1 MAQKTQN
8 NGFWGTKIG
17 FVTLNVILAIALCTI
32 LLVVLVSWLKRYTDH
47 AIEVEIPQITGLYPE
62 EAAVLLSSA
71 QLELE
76 ISDSTF
82 SHKVPL
88 GTIVEQ
94 IPVAESH
101 AKRGRKVY
109 AIVNAKTRQKVA
121 VPDLHDM
128 SYRQA
133 ENNLKRLGL
142 VVDSVIYQPSE
153 FRDLVIDLLKDE
165 EPVEA
170 GTYLEEGTHL
180 MLVVG
185 TGKRSEMVAVP
196 DLRGRS
202 VKEARRMLLD
212 HRFTFGV
219 CSYDVPPTEE
229 TEELYVVYQQEPE
242 AGKLYLE
249 GSSVSVKVSTDLEK
263 TITSDNETDEENF
276 F

>member
-1 MAQKTQN
+1 MAQKKQN
-8 NGFWGTKIG
+8 TGFLGTKIG
-17 FVTLNVILAIALCTI
+17 FVTLNVILAITLCTL
-32 LLVVLVSWLKRYTDH
+32 LLVALVTWLRKYTDH
-47 AIEVEIPQITGLYPE
+47 SIEVEIPQITGLYPE
-62 EAAVLLSSA
+62 EAEVLLQSA
-71 QLELE
+71 QLDLE
-76 ISDSTF
+76 IIDSTF

-94 IPVAESH
+94 VPLAESH

-109 AIVNAKTRQKVA
+109 AIVNAKNRQKVA

-133 ENNLKRLGL
+133 ENNLKRLGFI
-142 VVDSVIYQPSE
+142 VDTVIYQPSE
-153 FRDLVIDLLKDE
+153 FRDLVIDILQEE
-165 EPVEA
+165 EPVKA
-170 GTYLEEGTHL
+170 GTYLEEGTRVTL
-180 MLVVG
+180 IVG
-185 TGKRSEMVAVP
+185 TGKRSQMVAVP

-212 HRFTFGV
+212 HRFTLGT
-219 CSYDVPPTEE
+219 CTYDEQPTEE
-229 TEELYVVYQQEPE
+229 TEELYVVYQQEPV
-242 AGKLYLE
+242 AGKLFLE

>member
-1 MAQKTQN
+1 MAKNTKKD
-8 NGFWGTKIG
+8 GFLSTKLG
-17 FVTLNVILAIALCTI
+17 FITLNLVLAIALGTV
-32 LLVVLVSWLKRYTDH
+32 LLIALVSWLRTYTDH
-47 AIEVEIPQITGLYPE
+47 SIEVEIPQITGLYPE
-62 EAAVLLSSA
+62 EAAVLLQSA

-76 ISDSTF
+76 IADSTF

-94 IPVAESH
+94 VPQAESH

-121 VPDLHDM
+121 VPALHDM

-133 ENNLKRLGL
+133 ENNLKRLGF
-142 VVDSVIYQPSE
+142 VVDTVIYQPSE
-153 FRDLVIDLLKDE
+153 FRDLVIDLLLCD

-170 GTYLEEGTHL
+170 GTYLEEGTSL
-180 MLVVG
+180 TLVVG
-185 TGKRSEMVAVP
+185 TGKRSQMVAVP

-202 VKEARRMLLD
+202 AKEARRMLLD
-212 HRFTFGV
+212 HRFTMGS
-219 CSYDVPPTEE
+219 CTYDEQPTEE
-229 TEELYVVYQQEPE
+229 TEELYVVYDQEPA

-249 GSSVSVKVSTDLEK
+249 GSSVSIRLSTDLEK
-263 TITSDNETDEENF
+263 TILEGNTDDEENF

>member
-1 MAQKTQN
+1 MAQKKQN
-8 NGFWGTKIG
+8 TGFWGTKIG
-17 FVTLNVILAIALCTI
+17 FVTLNVILAITLCTL
-32 LLVVLVSWLKRYTDH
+32 LLVALVTWLRKYTDH
-47 AIEVEIPQITGLYPE
+47 SIEVEIPQITGLYPQ
-62 EAAVLLSSA
+62 EAEVLLNSA

-76 ISDSTF
+76 IIDSTF
-82 SHKVPL
+82 SYKVPL

-94 IPVAESH
+94 VPLAESH

-133 ENNLKRLGL
+133 ENNLKRLGFI
-142 VVDSVIYQPSE
+142 VDTVIYQPSE
-153 FRDLVIDLLKDE
+153 FRDLVIDILQEE

-170 GTYLEEGTHL
+170 GTYLEEGTRVTL
-180 MLVVG
+180 IVG
-185 TGKRSEMVAVP
+185 TGKRSQMVAVP

-212 HRFTFGV
+212 HRFTLGT
-219 CSYDVPPTEE
+219 CTYDEQPTEE
-229 TEELYVVYQQEPE
+229 TEELYVVYQQEPV

-249 GSSVSVKVSTDLEK
+249 GSSVSINVSTDLEK
-263 TITSDNETDEENF
+263 TITSDTETDEENF